1 MTDALLQALDEA
13 LDDEYKAM
21 ATYEAAI
28 AAFGPIRPFIN
39 IVESERRHAD
49 ALLQLYETY
58 DLEPKPNRWRG
69 KVSVPGSVTEACETA
84 VAAEVD
90 NAAMYDRLLRAV
102 DREDVRRVFL
112 ELRRASQENHLPAFQ
127 RCAEQGVGC
136 CGGQGRGA
144 DDGGQR
150 CGSGGQNGHGR
161 HGGGHGRG
169 RCGGGDSHDG
179 PRHDHGAGC
188 GCGDVA

>member
-1 MTDALLQALDEA
+1 MPSALEQALEEA

-69 KVSVPGSVTEACETA
+69 QIQVPSTVVEACAAA
-84 VAAEVD
+84 VAAEVE
-90 NAAMYDRLLRAV
+90 NAALYDRLMAMV
-102 DREDVRRVFL
+102 EEPDVRQVFAN
-112 ELRRASQENHLPAFQ
+112 LRRASQENHLPAF
-127 RCAEQGVGC
+127 RHCAEAQGACAGP
-136 CGGQGRGA
+136 GTGPGRGL
-144 DDGGQR
+144 
-150 CGSGGQNGHGR
+150 
-161 HGGGHGRG
+161 GRG
-169 RCGGGDSHDG
+169 RGHRRRHGQRTGEAEGYSGDPPPLNPVG
-179 PRHDHGAGC
+179 
-188 GCGDVA
+188 

>member
-1 MTDALLQALDEA
+1 MLPPSQGTVMTDALLQALDEA

-49 ALLQLYETY
+49 ALLQLYEAY

-69 KVSVPGSVTEACETA
+69 KVAVPATVAEACAAA

-90 NAAMYDRLLRAV
+90 NAAMYDRLIAMVPQADVRAV
-102 DREDVRRVFL
+102 FQA
-112 ELRRASQENHLPAFQ
+112 LRRASQENHLPAFR
-127 RCAEQGVGC
+127 RCADSGAGC
-136 CGGQGRGA
+136 GGGQGRG
-144 DDGGQR
+144 
-150 CGSGGQNGHGR
+150 
-161 HGGGHGRG
+161 GHGRG
-169 RCGGGDSHDG
+169 
-179 PRHDHGAGC
+179 HGHGRGC
-188 GCGDVA
+188 GTAA